1 MKVFA
6 LLGLLLLP
14 VVLYAQEYDSRLLTS
29 YDAETLNALNEND
42 PHTLEL
48 LQYALDHGMYFTEY
62 SATKSLQLPEIEITE
77 AVQSFADLGLK
88 ITDQNQYF
96 RVKNEDRM
104 LVVKSFWVLNNELET
119 K

>member
-6 LLGLLLLP
+6 FLGLLFLSAG
-14 VVLYAQEYDSRLLTS
+14 LYAQEYDSRLLNS
-29 YDAETLNALNEND
+29 YSAESLNTLKVND
-42 PHTLEL
+42 PHKLEL
-48 LQYALDHGMYFTEY
+48 LQYALESGMYFTKNA
-62 SATKSLQLPEIEITE
+62 SSKNVQLPEIEIT
-77 AVQSFADLGLK
+77 AKDQSFADLGLK
-88 ITDQNQYF
+88 ITDENQYF